1 MLALDIVLSVGAV
14 NGKYLRIIYPNIIQ
28 GLFEL
33 TKLELGDIDSIS
45 GLQLHIDIEPLSSP
59 FESRSHF
66 HLTVN

>member
-33 TKLELGDIDSIS
+33 TKHELGDIDSSS
-45 GLQLHIDIEPLSSP
+45 GLQLHIDIEPLISIRISLL
-59 FESRSHF
+59 FSFDS
-66 HLTVN
+66 